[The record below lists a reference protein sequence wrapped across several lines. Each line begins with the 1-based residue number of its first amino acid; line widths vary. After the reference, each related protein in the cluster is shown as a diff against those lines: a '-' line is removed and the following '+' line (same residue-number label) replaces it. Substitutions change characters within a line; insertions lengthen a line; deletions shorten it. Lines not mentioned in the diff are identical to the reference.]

1 MKRSSRKISAPSFAA
16 LAAASAILLAACGSA
31 EPTTSSAKESAG
43 ASTATAATTATATK
57 RSTTEAETAPASGA
71 SGGRCSDF
79 SNQADAQRAANTR
92 DADGDGVYCESLPCP
107 CSKKGGSKST
117 PTAAP
122 NNPEAGCAKPSGI
135 QQIGFSATK
144 YPNIRRH
151 FLDAVHQGW
160 PSILVIDRTGAS
172 SRRDRLL
179 SGVATKAGYDRDEYP
194 PAVGRGRGSSGLTR
208 GANPVGWMASVE
220 LVPSGENRSHGS
232 VMGIKLRRFCS
243 GTRFSY
249 SFY

>member
-1 MKRSSRKISAPSFAA
+1 
-16 LAAASAILLAACGSA
+16 LAAASLLLFAACGSTAPANSGSA
-31 EPTTSSAKESAG
+31 EASSTTTTATKASKAAKKKHSEAPVASTTSS
-43 ASTATAATTATATK
+43 
-57 RSTTEAETAPASGA
+57 
-71 SGGRCSDF
+71 GRCSDF
-79 SNQADAQRAANTR
+79 STQADAQRAANTR

-107 CSKKGGSKST
+107 CLKKGGSKST

-122 NNPEAGCAKPSGI
+122 NNPEAGCAKPSGV

-151 FLDAVHQGW
+151 FLDAVHKGW

-179 SGVATKAGYDRDEYP
+179 TGVATRAGYDRDEYP

-249 SFY
+249 RFY

>member
-1 MKRSSRKISAPSFAA
+1 MKRFSLNISAPSLAA
-16 LAAASAILLAACGSA
+16 LAAASALLLAACGSA
-31 EPTTSSAKESAG
+31 GSTASNANESADT
-43 ASTATAATTATATK
+43 STTTAAATTKAK
-57 RSTTEAETAPASGA
+57 RSATEAETPLATS
-71 SGGRCSDF
+71 SSSGRCSDF
-79 SNQADAQRAANTR
+79 STQADAQRAANTR

-107 CSKKGGSKST
+107 CLKKGGSKST

-122 NNPEAGCAKPSGI
+122 NNPEAGCAKPSGV

-151 FLDAVHQGW
+151 FLDAVHKGW

-179 SGVATKAGYDRDEYP
+179 TGVATKAGYDRDEYP
-194 PAVGRGRGSSGLTR
+194 PAMGRGRGSEGLTR
-208 GANPVGWMASVE
+208 GADPVGWKASVR
-220 LVPSGENRSHGS
+220 LVPSSENRSHGS

-249 SFY
+249 RFY